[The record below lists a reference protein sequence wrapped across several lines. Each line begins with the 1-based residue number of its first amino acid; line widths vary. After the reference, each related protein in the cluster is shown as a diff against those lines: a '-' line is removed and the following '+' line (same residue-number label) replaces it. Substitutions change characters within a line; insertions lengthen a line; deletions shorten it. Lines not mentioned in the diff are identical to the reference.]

1 MMRVSLFTRQACELC
16 EAVKDELKDLQAE
29 YPHELIEVD
38 IDSDPILQRHYA
50 ALAPVLKVGA
60 YTLEAPIDQTQ
71 LRVTLGAAMYA
82 WKHKP
87 DANEDRRQQ
96 AVNLHKVLLYLSKH
110 WLAILN
116 FVVFLYV
123 GTPFAAP
130 VLMESGATRPARL
143 IYTLYSPL
151 CHQLAYRS
159 WFLFGEQAAYPLE
172 SANTNLAS
180 YGEMTGLD
188 EYDQWEAREFLGN
201 DRLGYKVG
209 LCQRD
214 VAIYGGILLSGLL
227 FTVLRKRVK
236 PLPIVL
242 WVVIGILPMAIDG
255 GSQLLGALPIDFLSA
270 RESTPFL
277 RTLTGLLFGIA
288 NTWLAYPYLE
298 ETMQELRVM
307 VSMKLA
313 GAGESL

>member
-1 MMRVSLFTRQACELC
+1 MMRVSLFTRQECELC
-16 EAVKDELKDLQAE
+16 EAVKAELENLQTE

-38 IDSDPILQRHYA
+38 IDSDPILQQHYA
-50 ALAPVLKVGA
+50 ESVPVLKVGA
-60 YTLEAPIDQTQ
+60 YTLEAPIDTKQ
-71 LRVTLGAAMYA
+71 LRVTLGAARDG
-82 WKHKP
+82 WKQKP
-87 DANEDRRQQ
+87 DASEDRRRQ
-96 AVNLHKVLLYLSKH
+96 AVNLHKVLLFFSKH

-123 GTPFAAP
+123 GIPFAAP
-130 VLMESGATRPARL
+130 ILMEAGETRPARW

-172 SANTNLAS
+172 SANTDLAS
-180 YGEMTGLD
+180 YGEVTGLD

-227 FTVLRKRVK
+227 FIFLRKRIQ
-236 PLPIVL
+236 PLPILL
-242 WVVIGILPMAIDG
+242 WIVIGILPMAIDG
-255 GSQLLGALPIDFLSA
+255 GSQLLAALPIDFLPA
-270 RESTPFL
+270 RESTPLL
-277 RTLTGLLFGIA
+277 RTITGLLFGIA

>member
-1 MMRVSLFTRQACELC
+1 MIRVSLFTRQECELC
-16 EAVKDELKDLQAE
+16 EEIKDELKDLQAE

-38 IDSDPILQRHYA
+38 IDSDPILQQHYA
-50 ALAPVLKVGA
+50 ESVPVLKIGA
-60 YTLEAPIDQTQ
+60 YTLEAPIDRTQ
-71 LRVTLGAAMYA
+71 LRVTLGAALDG
-82 WKHKP
+82 WQQKS
-87 DANEDRRQQ
+87 DGSEDQRLQ
-96 AVNLHKVLLYLSKH
+96 AVNLHKILLYLSKH

-123 GTPFAAP
+123 GIPFAAP
-130 VLMESGATRPARL
+130 ILMEAGATRPARW

-172 SANTNLAS
+172 SANTDLAS
-180 YGEMTGLD
+180 YGEVTGLD
-188 EYDQWEAREFLGN
+188 EYDQWEARAFLGN
-201 DRLGYKVG
+201 DQVGYKVG

-227 FTVLRKRVK
+227 FSVLRKRIK
-236 PLPIVL
+236 PLPILL
-242 WVVIGILPMAIDG
+242 WIVIGILPIAIDG
-255 GSQLLGALPIDFLSA
+255 GSQFLAAIPIDFLPV
-270 RESTPFL
+270 RESTPLL
-277 RTLTGLLFGIA
+277 RTITGLLFGIA
-288 NTWLAYPYLE
+288 NAWLAYPYLE